1 MTMSDHQDSEHFSY
15 TRSWDDIENMLYE
28 AEKQENYH
36 FMQLK
41 RKDINKKHRVFHMRK
56 WKGLQ
61 GVIAGL
67 RWVLG
72 DKNVSRAEVLGK
84 VD

>member
-41 RKDINKKHRVFHMRK
+41 RKDISTEYSTC
-56 WKGLQ
+56 
-61 GVIAGL
+61 
-67 RWVLG
+67 
-72 DKNVSRAEVLGK
+72 VSGRDYKE
-84 VD
+84 

>member
-1 MTMSDHQDSEHFSY
+1 MTMSDHQDSENFSY
-15 TRSWDDIENMLYE
+15 TRSWDDIETMLYE
-28 AEKQENYH
+28 AERQENHH

-41 RKDINKKHRVFHMRK
+41 RRDISKKNRVYHMRK